1 MLRRTTLVL
10 ATALGLAIAATPAEA
25 ITNGTADGNAHP
37 NTGGLVADAAYSDGT
52 WIYCSGTLISP
63 TVFLTAAH
71 CAEGDRVRVTFST
84 AYQDGDPVYAGT
96 FHADPLYGQNQN
108 DPHDIAVVVLDQP
121 GLVHHPGHPAG
132 RADRCPPCRRASES
146 PPWGYGAYDVVKAQ
160 AAGGH
165 DFLYDDVRNQAVGTL
180 SATNPAWLRVSM
192 NPSTG
197 DGGTCYGDSGGPNFL
212 GTLDDARR
220 DHHHRR
226 LRLSRHQRDLPPRH
240 GVGPRLPRRVRRPP
254 LTRAAAEV
262 CAQAC
267 RRACA
272 GSPLRSSA
280 GPLRSAGLS
289 GTVRARPR
297 PLPSVLGSP

>member
-84 AYQDGDPVYAGT
+84 AYQDGDAVYAGT

-108 DPHDIAVVVLDQP
+108 DPHDIAVVVLD
-121 GLVHHPGHPAG
+121 HPVSSIIPATLPAAG
-132 RADRCPPCRRASES
+132 SLSALPKGQRITSV
-146 PPWGYGAYDVVKAQ
+146 GYGAYDVVKAQ

-212 GTLDDARR
+212 GTSTTLAAITITGDYVCRATNVTYRVDTASARDFLDEYVA
-220 DHHHRR
+220 
-226 LRLSRHQRDLPPRH
+226 LP
-240 GVGPRLPRRVRRPP
+240 
-254 LTRAAAEV
+254 
-262 CAQAC
+262 
-267 RRACA
+267 
-272 GSPLRSSA
+272 
-280 GPLRSAGLS
+280 
-289 GTVRARPR
+289 
-297 PLPSVLGSP
+297 